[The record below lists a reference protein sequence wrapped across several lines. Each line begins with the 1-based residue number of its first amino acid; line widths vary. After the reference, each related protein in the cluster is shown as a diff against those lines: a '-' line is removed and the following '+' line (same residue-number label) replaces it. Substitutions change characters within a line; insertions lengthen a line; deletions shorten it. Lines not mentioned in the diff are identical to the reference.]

1 MNRRQSYIFV
11 VMNDT
16 IVVILVNYIYFLM
29 HFFFYKT
36 KPLSTVEDISIF
48 FLLERI
54 PA

>member
-1 MNRRQSYIFV
+1 MNRRQNYTFV

-29 HFFFYKT
+29 HFFYKT

-54 PA
+54 PP